1 MLYIE
6 EMRDLSVDKNIV
18 MRQIGAKLSYWRTLR
33 QMTQAQLSK
42 KSGVS
47 RTVISRIER
56 GVYSEGI
63 NLSILMNLAESLQI
77 DFTVL
82 ITFDKLERKMWDD
95 KLSYDDDM

>member
-1 MLYIE
+1 M
-6 EMRDLSVDKNIV
+6 SVDKNIV

-42 KSGVS
+42 KSGIS

-56 GVYSEGI
+56 GAYSDGI
-63 NLSILMNLAESLQI
+63 NLSVLMNLADSLQI

-95 KLSYDDDM
+95 TLFYNEE